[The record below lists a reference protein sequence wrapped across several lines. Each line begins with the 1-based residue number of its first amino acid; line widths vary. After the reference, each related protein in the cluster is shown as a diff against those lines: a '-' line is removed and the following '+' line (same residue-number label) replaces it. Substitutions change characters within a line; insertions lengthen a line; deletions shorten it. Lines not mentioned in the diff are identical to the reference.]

1 MSCDWIVG
9 LCWEDRTVATT
20 ICGWCRFPSH
30 MTAVLTV
37 PRVSRED
44 FGGGYV
50 SDAAYACDN
59 CGRMSVVTWWTSYDP
74 SETYRDGEP
83 QAYDRAR
90 WSPLPAIG
98 RDFPDV
104 PERIAAAASEAC
116 LCHSVGAFRAACAL
130 ARAVVEATA
139 KEKDITSAGILG
151 KIDELHARGII
162 REAVRESAH
171 EIRHLGNEIAHGDF
185 ADAITAEEAAE
196 NLELM
201 TDLLNEVYQ
210 APARTA
216 RVKAARIAKRSS
228 SGDGV

>member
-1 MSCDWIVG
+1 M
-9 LCWEDRTVATT
+9 AAT
-20 ICGWCRFPSH
+20 ICGWCKLPSH
-30 MTAVLTV
+30 MTAVLKA
-37 PRVSRED
+37 PRVSRGG
-44 FGGGYV
+44 FGGGCV
-50 SDAAYACDN
+50 SDAAYTCDN
-59 CGRMSVVTWWTSYDP
+59 CGRMSVVTWWTSHDP
-74 SETYRDGEP
+74 SESYRDGEP

-98 RDFPDV
+98 KDFPDV
-104 PERIAAAASEAC
+104 PEAIAAAASEVF
-116 LCHSVGAFRAACAL
+116 LCQSVGAFRAACAL

-139 KEKDITSAGILG
+139 KDKDITGAGILG
-151 KIDELHARGII
+151 KIDELHAKGII

-228 SGDGV
+228 PGGGV